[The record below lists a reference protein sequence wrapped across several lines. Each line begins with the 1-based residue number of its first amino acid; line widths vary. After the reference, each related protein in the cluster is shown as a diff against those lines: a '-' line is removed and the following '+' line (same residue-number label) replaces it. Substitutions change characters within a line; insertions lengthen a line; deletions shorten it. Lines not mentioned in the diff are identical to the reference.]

1 VVSGRVAGDNP
12 TFEVPKGV
20 RQDRG
25 TTHSRLPSLI
35 GELVDASPGL
45 GAEVTCQLELALAQD
60 TNGKCACCG
69 EKRKGCVT
77 RVYTEG
83 NQKGI
88 KAYLGD
94 PGGSERIP
102 LAGVSY
108 PDYVE
113 AVRKPA
119 K

>member
-1 VVSGRVAGDNP
+1 MVSGRVAGDNP
-12 TFEVPKGV
+12 TFEVPNGV
-20 RQDRG
+20 RQDRC

-60 TNGKCACCG
+60 TDGKCARCG

-77 RVYTEG
+77 RVDTED

-88 KAYLGD
+88 NGSRYTPGPYLPIESGV
-94 PGGSERIP
+94 EEFIEWY
-102 LAGVSY
+102 LA
-108 PDYVE
+108 
-113 AVRKPA
+113 RMK
-119 K
+119 